1 MYMYIIDAMDRLPV
15 GFTAQIWSKNV
26 NGERNTPDRILIG
39 LRTHLIVLSH
49 EQYKFCVC
57 KSSEKR

>member
-1 MYMYIIDAMDRLPV
+1 MDRLPV